1 MKSARAFLCLLPLL
15 VASSAQ
21 AAVISITSEDV
32 GNVSFDLT
40 TYGTSDWAY
49 WAQTADPLTAPL
61 APSNEKA
68 SAGFIGSITAV
79 AGNGIRGSTSTTKPP
94 YDFSFT
100 DGSSTVSGSVSDII
114 GVFNRSLGTTGNNT
128 GVQLDVTAPSADPFV
143 IYVWGTSFQST
154 GNLTATIGI
163 ATDNDSTLVHE
174 GTRSPGKLYTIAV
187 TPDSA
192 GQTVNVRMMHTNSTN
207 DFSNASISA
216 VAVVVPEPSTLAIV
230 AVGSLALALRRPR
243 SRN

>member
-1 MKSARAFLCLLPLL
+1 MKSARAFLCLLPML
-15 VASSAQ
+15 VLSTTQ

-32 GNVSFDLT
+32 GNVSFDLS

-79 AGNGIRGSTSTTKPP
+79 AGTGIRGSGSATKPP

-100 DGSSTVSGSVSDII
+100 DGTSTVSGSVSDII
-114 GVFNRSLGTTGNNT
+114 GVFNRSLGSGGNNT
-128 GVQLDVTAPSADPFV
+128 GVQLDVTAPSAEPFV
-143 IYVWGTSFQST
+143 VYVWGTSFQAT
-154 GNLTATIGI
+154 GNLTATAG
-163 ATDNDSTLVHE
+163 AASQTDSTLVHG

-192 GQTVNVRMMHTNSTN
+192 GQTVNVRMIQTNSTDAN
-207 DFSNASISA
+207 SNASISA
-216 VAVVVPEPSTLAIV
+216 VAVVVPEPSTLALV
-230 AVGSLALALRRPR
+230 ALGSLALGLRRPR
-243 SRN
+243 SRS